1 MCSVNTLT
9 LFWVNVKPQEMT
21 AKRNFHHG
29 NLRHEL
35 IEAGHAALNERGVDG
50 VSLRKLAKRIGVSQ
64 SAPYRHF
71 ESKEALLQELIDG
84 GLSELSI
91 AYEKAANLSSGP
103 IEKLK
108 AACQG
113 YLDFAANRP
122 GLFQLV
128 FESDDLFSATSIN
141 SGEDS
146 PSFKKFLKMV
156 IDVAPNIPQGKE
168 LEAATLCWSIIHGFA
183 ALNSH
188 GEIPKK
194 VDKGFLG
201 NAVIEAAINSVQN
214 IA

>member
-1 MCSVNTLT
+1 MFGEYIDIKLSEG
-9 LFWVNVKPQEMT
+9 QT
-21 AKRNFHHG
+21 AKMAEKRKFHHG

-50 VSLRKLAKRIGVSQ
+50 VSLRKLAQRVGVSQ

-91 AYEKAANLSSGP
+91 AYERAANLPGNP
-103 IEKLK
+103 IEKLE

-128 FESDDLFSATSIN
+128 FESDGTFSATSVT

-146 PSFKKFLKMV
+146 PSFKKFLQMV
-156 IDVAPNIPQGKE
+156 TDAAPNVPKGKE

-188 GEIPKK
+188 REIPKK
-194 VDKGFLG
+194 LNKVSLRT
-201 NAVIEAAINSVQN
+201 AVVQAAINSVRN
-214 IA
+214 IP